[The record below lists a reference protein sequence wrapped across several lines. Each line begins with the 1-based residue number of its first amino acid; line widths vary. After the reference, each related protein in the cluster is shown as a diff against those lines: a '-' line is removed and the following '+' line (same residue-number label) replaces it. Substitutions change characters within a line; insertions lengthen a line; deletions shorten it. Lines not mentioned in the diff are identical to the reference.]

1 MRPDIGGMRDE
12 RRSCADDTRTFESG
26 RTRNRN
32 AVVPLPRSPA
42 AIALARDNGRYS
54 RDGLRCPGDRNS
66 AHAPGYDRHP
76 LLRSSRPRLGTAGIS
91 PSRLRATLRG
101 QHRGGPRCRGC
112 FPLDPRR
119 ISQHASQGAQR
130 ERARR
135 GCKPKL
141 ECATIIESPSWAT
154 SFPSRALGVL
164 VLLSLAAAFLLGMVA
179 GVLTDSEFARAS
191 STADGD
197 DPYWH
202 IDDVF
207 AHRAAVPDAENS
219 ASVVMKASALLPKYF
234 PPADEIETF
243 KVLKMAQ
250 GSVMMMPDNNRLVE
264 QFADGLRDELMNDA
278 AYIEHRPYAER
289 RGRWQQWR
297 RRFDTQPETISFWAA
312 VLPNKVFPGLF
323 SAAQAALR
331 FHAEA
336 GATAILLAAERHRRK
351 TGKWPETVAA
361 IDPAIL
367 PKPPTD
373 PFTGDAFHVERRN
386 GELNVYS
393 VGENLRDDHGELDKA
408 RRIAASRTTS
418 PRGAWDVSLRR
429 IPVLEPEPE

>member
-1 MRPDIGGMRDE
+1 M
-12 RRSCADDTRTFESG
+12 
-26 RTRNRN
+26 
-32 AVVPLPRSPA
+32 
-42 AIALARDNGRYS
+42 
-54 RDGLRCPGDRNS
+54 
-66 AHAPGYDRHP
+66 
-76 LLRSSRPRLGTAGIS
+76 
-91 PSRLRATLRG
+91 
-101 QHRGGPRCRGC
+101 
-112 FPLDPRR
+112 
-119 ISQHASQGAQR
+119 
-130 ERARR
+130 
-135 GCKPKL
+135 
-141 ECATIIESPSWAT
+141 
-154 SFPSRALGVL
+154 L

-393 VGENLRDDHGELDKA
+393 VGENLRDDHGELDEA
-408 RRIAASRTTS
+408 RRYRGFPDDIAARGVGRFATADTRAGTRAGMTTDDTQWTVTTLKS
-418 PRGAWDVSLRR
+418 PRSRR
-429 IPVLEPEPE
+429 TQAR